1 MILSGGYCMA
11 NREDI
16 KDNRIVF
23 LCKTTFKE
31 AYTAMCNAIGVD
43 PSKHLREKCEA
54 ELALY
59 EASKAK

>member
-1 MILSGGYCMA
+1 MA